1 MPQNLKSEM
10 QSKGNLD
17 TVISKNKEAV
27 ISTALA
33 HGSSPGDG
41 EMVFSELK
49 DQTMACDTHGDVL
62 VSSWNS

>member
-1 MPQNLKSEM
+1 M
-10 QSKGNLD
+10 
-17 TVISKNKEAV
+17 ISKNKEAI
-27 ISTALA
+27 ISSALA
-33 HGSSPGDG
+33 RGSSSGDG